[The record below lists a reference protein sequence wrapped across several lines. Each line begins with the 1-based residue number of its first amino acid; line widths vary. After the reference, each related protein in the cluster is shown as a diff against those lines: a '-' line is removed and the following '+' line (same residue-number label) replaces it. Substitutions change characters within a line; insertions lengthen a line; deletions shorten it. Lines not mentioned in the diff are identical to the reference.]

1 MYLLLPLLILV
12 LLILLVWMASRLSSR
27 RHPRPCPP
35 SLIWLLDNP
44 FTARYHATILSRL
57 DLSPGLSVLDAGCG
71 PGLLTVPIAR
81 AVGPQGSVF
90 ALDIQPEMIQRA
102 QDAAAQAGLTNIT
115 FLTAGLGGG
124 KLPVASFD
132 RALLVTVLGEIPDR
146 SAALA
151 EIYSSLKPGGFLSI
165 TEVLPD
171 PDYQHRSRVEAL
183 ALQAGFQVR
192 NAFGNPFVFTLNV
205 QRPYG
210 V

>member
-1 MYLLLPLLILV
+1 M
-12 LLILLVWMASRLSSR
+12 
-27 RHPRPCPP
+27 
-35 SLIWLLDNP
+35 
-44 FTARYHATILSRL
+44 
-57 DLSPGLSVLDAGCG
+57 LDAGCG

-102 QDAAAQAGLTNIT
+102 RDAAAQAGLSNIT
-115 FLTAGLGGG
+115 FLIAGLGEG

-146 SAALA
+146 LAALR
-151 EIYSSLKPGGFLSI
+151 EIYSCLKPGGFLSI

-171 PDYQHRSRVEAL
+171 PDYQPRSRVEAL

-192 NAFGNPFVFTLNV
+192 NAFGNPFKFTLNL
-205 QRPYG
+205 QKPYDA
-210 V
+210 